1 MTMIRTDQLMTKTEI
16 KLEAQLRLLDNGDG
30 AFLHIEEDYIE
41 RAEQLRR
48 MDRATDQDIIE
59 ETNAKNTL
67 AEMQIQFGRM
77 MKLFGFTE
85 FQGSH

>member
-30 AFLHIEEDYIE
+30 GFVSLEENHIERIE
-41 RAEQLRR
+41 QSQRMGIENAE
-48 MDRATDQDIIE
+48 DIIE
-59 ETNAKNTL
+59 KTNAESVL

-77 MKLFGFTE
+77 MKLFGFVE

>member
-1 MTMIRTDQLMTKTEI
+1 MIRTDQLMTKTEI
-16 KLEAQLRLLDNGDG
+16 KTAAQMALLDNGDG
-30 AFLHIEEDYIE
+30 AFLSIEEDYIE
-41 RAEQLRR
+41 NLERRNERGMATAE
-48 MDRATDQDIIE
+48 DAIE
-59 ETNAKNTL
+59 LANAKSVL

>member
-1 MTMIRTDQLMTKTEI
+1 MIRTDKLMTKTEI
-16 KLEAQLRLLDNGDG
+16 KFDAQMRLLDNGDG
-30 AFLHIEEDYIE
+30 AFLAVEEDYIE
-41 RAEQLRR
+41 SLERR
-48 MDRATDQDIIE
+48 GEEGMATAADAIE
-59 ETNAKNTL
+59 LANAKNVL

>member
-1 MTMIRTDQLMTKTEI
+1 MIRTDQLMTKTEI
-16 KLEAQLRLLDNGDG
+16 KTAAQMALLDNGDG
-30 AFLHIEEDYIE
+30 AFVSIEEDYIGRME
-41 RAEQLRR
+41 TLRDRGEILTNAE
-48 MDRATDQDIIE
+48 IIE
-59 ETNAKNTL
+59 ETNAKSVL

>member
-1 MTMIRTDQLMTKTEI
+1 MIRTDQLMTKTEI
-16 KLEAQLRLLDNGDG
+16 KTAAQMALLDNGDG
-30 AFLHIEEDYIE
+30 AFLSIEEYSIE
-41 RAEQLRR
+41 NLERRNERGMATAE
-48 MDRATDQDIIE
+48 DAIE
-59 ETNAKNTL
+59 LANAKSVL

>member
-1 MTMIRTDQLMTKTEI
+1 MIRTDQLMTKTEI
-16 KLEAQLRLLDNGDG
+16 KTAAQMALLDNGDG
-30 AFLHIEEDYIE
+30 AFLSIEEYYIE
-41 RAEQLRR
+41 NLERRNERGMATAE
-48 MDRATDQDIIE
+48 DAIE
-59 ETNAKNTL
+59 LANAKSVL